1 MLFLAFF
8 KTKEMPPCMTVLVL
22 RNCVLFPGETNTL
35 SFFVSCPF
43 PRLFHFEYLMCF
55 NLVFPVP
62 WRNPLEHFTCTCVL
76 FICYLGGLF
85 IRHKASWPKKTF
97 HRGGVYLLE
106 GALLPPGSP
115 NRLCCLDPSR
125 CSQTL
130 FHKSASSWHFFLPRE
145 YVPSGSLG
153 TTVPGFGLEIV

>member
-1 MLFLAFF
+1 
-8 KTKEMPPCMTVLVL
+8 MPPCMTVLVL

-43 PRLFHFEYLMCF
+43 PHLFHFEYLTCF

-76 FICYLGGLF
+76 FIRYLGGLF

-106 GALLPPGSP
+106 GALSHLAPQTVCVVLTPHVAAKHYFIRVPALGIFFSPGNTCLLGLWVPRSP
-115 NRLCCLDPSR
+115 ALALRLCR
-125 CSQTL
+125 M
-130 FHKSASSWHFFLPRE
+130 
-145 YVPSGSLG
+145 
-153 TTVPGFGLEIV
+153 

>member
-1 MLFLAFF
+1 
-8 KTKEMPPCMTVLVL
+8 MTVLVL

-85 IRHKASWPKKTF
+85 IRHKASWPKKHSTEVECTF
-97 HRGGVYLLE
+97 WKE
-106 GALLPPGSP
+106 PSPTWLPKPFVLS
-115 NRLCCLDPSR
+115 
-125 CSQTL
+125 
-130 FHKSASSWHFFLPRE
+130 
-145 YVPSGSLG
+145 
-153 TTVPGFGLEIV
+153 